1 MVVLF
6 FNILRNLCTVFC
18 SGCTNLHSHQQ
29 CTGAPFLPHFY
40 RYLLFLVLLMTAS
53 LPGVRFWFAFPWR
66 LVIVLSSIFSR
77 VCQPLV
83 CLLWNYFHH
92 FKIDSY
98 LVTLS
103 VFTVFCNDHIYLF
116 PEHFCHPKKK
126 QCLPN
131 SNVSLLP
138 LPLLVTTTLSVSV
151 NLSLWALHTLS
162 FCVWLFLLSVI
173 FSRSIYVAIVCI
185 RISFLFEAG

>member
-1 MVVLF
+1 MAAPIYIPTNSVQ
-6 FNILRNLCTVFC
+6 VF
-18 SGCTNLHSHQQ
+18 
-29 CTGAPFLPHFY
+29 PFLHIFTNTY
-40 RYLLFLVLLMTAS
+40 YFLSYWWWPVCQVWGDIS
-53 LPGVRFWFAFPWR
+53 LWFWLAFPWW
-66 LVIVLSSIFSR
+66 LVIVLLSIFSC
-77 VCQPLV
+77 VCWPLV
-83 CLLWNYFHH
+83 YLWKNHFHH

-103 VFTVFCNDHIYLF
+103 IFTVFCNDHIYLF

-131 SNVSLLP
+131 SNVSLVP
-138 LPLLVTTTLSVSV
+138 PPLLVTTTLSISV

-173 FSRSIYVAIVCI
+173 FSRSIYVAIIYI